1 MIWYEVIILIFGFAL
16 LLKGGDLLV
25 DGASALAYKFKISQ
39 IAIGLTIVAF
49 GTSAPELIVNVF
61 AALKGSS
68 EITIGNVVGSNIINI
83 LLILGV
89 ASIIRPLITQKNTIW
104 KEIPFALLSSV
115 VLIILANDLILSNQT
130 NIISRSDGLILL
142 MFFIIFLV
150 YAFSIAKETDFAD
163 SEIKVLSISKSI
175 IFLVLGIIGLF
186 IGGKL
191 IVDSAVAI
199 ARYLEISEAVIGFTV
214 IAFGTSLPELATS
227 AIAAKKGKA
236 DIAIG
241 NIVGSNIFNIFFIL
255 AISALIV
262 PIPFDSNLNIDLI
275 ILFLASLLLFLTMF
289 IGKKKIIDRWEGI
302 FFLLF
307 YLFYLL
313 RFFLF
318 KT

>member
-1 MIWYEVIILIFGFAL
+1 MIWYEVIILIFGFSL

-115 VLIILANDLILSNQT
+115 VLIILANDLILSDQT

>member
-1 MIWYEVIILIFGFAL
+1 MIWYEVIILIFGFSL

-61 AALKGSS
+61 AALKASS

-115 VLIILANDLILSNQT
+115 VLIILANDLILSDQT